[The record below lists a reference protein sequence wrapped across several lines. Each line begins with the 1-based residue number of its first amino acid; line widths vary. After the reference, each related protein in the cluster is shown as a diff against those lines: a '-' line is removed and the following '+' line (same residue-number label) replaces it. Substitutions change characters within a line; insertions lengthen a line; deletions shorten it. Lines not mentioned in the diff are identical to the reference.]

1 MAAYFKPTSAAELC
15 EFEQLETHTY
25 KAPACDARG
34 QVPRWKRKQDEAAMV
49 GDSGCGEPRF
59 RNPNTPC
66 KTTGKNPCKRKV
78 ASDSATSATPSG
90 PNAFGNSSHGGGSA
104 AGPSDRFIPTRS
116 DMDMAQSNFELSQ
129 RNNLSE
135 NDCVAGGGAAP
146 SSYQKLLAE
155 NLGSARANGDT
166 GGGGN
171 SSATVLAAS
180 EVKSGGGGGIGRG
193 KSFRI
198 LSFRDKAPVS
208 EDQSHRSNGVLYTSN
223 RDASSRPLKSAKTLR
238 HIPSQ
243 PTRILDAPD
252 LQDDY
257 YLNLIAWSAKNTIA
271 VALGPAVYLWDAKTG
286 SIDELMALEDD
297 TDYVC
302 SLKWIPGGTH
312 LAVGTAM
319 ASTQLWD
326 AEGMRQIRAMN
337 GHSDRVSC
345 LAWNDHLLSS
355 GSKDTT
361 IVHHDVRVRDHA
373 VATLAGHEQEV
384 CGLAWSPEGHALASG
399 GNDNK
404 LMIWDAAATSLGRTV
419 RPRFKIGEHCAAVKA
434 LAWSPHERNLVASG
448 GGTADRCIKFFNS
461 QTGSMLNSI
470 DTGSQVCSL
479 LWNPHEKE
487 ILSSHG
493 FSRNEINL
501 WRYPSMC
508 KVKELTGH
516 TARVLHMDASPDGSS
531 VVSAGADETLRFWDI
546 FGGPPEK
553 KKAAEF
559 AASGFNSMSSIR

>member
-1 MAAYFKPTSAAELC
+1 MAAYFKSTSAAELC

-25 KAPACDARG
+25 KAPAYDARG
-34 QVPRWKRKQDEAAMV
+34 QVPRWKRKQDEAVLAADV
-49 GDSGCGEPRF
+49 GGGEPRI
-59 RNPNTPC
+59 RNPNTPS
-66 KTTGKNPCKRKV
+66 KKSRTPSKRKNIG
-78 ASDSATSATPSG
+78 DSAGNTTATGPS
-90 PNAFGNSSHGGGSA
+90 NHAGGE
-104 AGPSDRFIPTRS
+104 AGPSDRFIPTRTR
-116 DMDMAQSNFELSQ
+116 MDMAQSNFELSQ
-129 RNNLSE
+129 RTHNSE
-135 NDCVAGGGAAP
+135 NDNAVGGGRGAA

-155 NLGSARANGDT
+155 NLGSTNATTA
-166 GGGGN
+166 GGGGSGSGLATSDA
-171 SSATVLAAS
+171 SSGV
-180 EVKSGGGGGIGRG
+180 GNIGRDKG
-193 KSFRI
+193 FRI
-198 LSFRDKAPVS
+198 LSFRDKAPVC
-208 EDQSHRSNGVLYTSN
+208 EDQTHGINSVLYTSN
-223 RDASSRPLKSAKTLR
+223 RDASSRPLKSARTLR

-252 LQDDY
+252 LKDDY
-257 YLNLIAWSAKNTIA
+257 YLNLIAWSANNTIA

-286 SIDELMALEDD
+286 SIDELMVMEDE

-312 LAVGTAM
+312 LAVGTAT

-326 AEGMRQIRAMN
+326 AEGRRQIRSMN

-404 LMIWDAAATSLGRTV
+404 LMIWDAAATTSGRTV

-434 LAWSPHERNLVASG
+434 LAWSPHERNLIASG

-516 TARVLHMDASPDGSS
+516 TARVLHMAASPDGSS

-546 FGGPPEK
+546 FGAPPGKEK
-553 KKAAEF
+553 ASAF
-559 AASGFNSMSSIR
+559 AMSGFNSMSSIR